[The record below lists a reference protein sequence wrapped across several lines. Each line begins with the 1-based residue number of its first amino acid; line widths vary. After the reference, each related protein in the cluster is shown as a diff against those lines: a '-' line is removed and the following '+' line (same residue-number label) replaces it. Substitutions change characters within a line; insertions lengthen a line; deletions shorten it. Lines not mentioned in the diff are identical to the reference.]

1 MPKSLRDAFGKNR
14 RQDDGSMKDLQG
26 RVHYNSPRAAESW
39 DAPEHYL
46 RFEDRPVADA
56 MKVLSDYR
64 TEIAQNA
71 DGRSAQQV
79 FAERRAQVLKDVSQ
93 AKDMRTQNM
102 GQTAP
107 KPFVDLDEAATKS
120 RKRGW
125 LRRLFGRKSA

>member
-1 MPKSLRDAFGKNR
+1 MPKSLRDAFGKSR
-14 RQDDGSMKDLQG
+14 RQDNVKMQDLQG

-64 TEIAQNA
+64 NDIAQTA

-79 FAERRAQVLKDVSQ
+79 FAERRAKVLKEINQ
-93 AKDMRTQNM
+93 AKDLRTETMRQS
-102 GQTAP
+102 AP

-125 LRRLFGRKSA
+125 LARMFGRKSA